1 MYLDSNEITK
11 LNAIISNSLL
21 NNKNYVFSNNAI
33 NILLKEANHTIKIL
47 GHKRFI
53 DPGIIQYVLV
63 IGTILRKANEN
74 EAKIVAKSY
83 FDLIRRIIKNED
95 EIGAIAKIRF
105 YTFMCLNLLNTYPSV
120 IENKGSL
127 LWADEKDK
135 IDDFLKN
142 QQKQIDFKL
151 TEFEEKFDIEMR
163 TLNTAYVISED
174 IQFYVNALIEKLKD
188 NSTTK
193 DPIIK
198 NALFYLMEKDDL
210 VNDDLGVFGLVD
222 DYYALEK
229 AYSKVNV
236 SNLSTDLLK
245 EFLVFEDDSLYTV
258 FEKGK
263 YLETLNP
270 QLQFILASFN
280 YLIKSSSDNIVFV
293 VPSSNIIVL
302 LIIIQFF
309 IKNNYNES
317 VGNKELQKGDDLYFL
332 LPKDAIQ
339 GFYDGTFEH
348 DKNKGVI
355 KNDKGEFITLD
366 KFSIRMAAR
375 SPQGRTKISSD
386 ITKISKTWSNLKRN
400 FIPPHISIK
409 KNLKIN
415 LFYLTKKFF
424 DENIKELRPYGL
436 EYRDLISYI
445 YFKESE
451 DIRQIEEQILTKEFL
466 FNVMSDPGKLYSIVL
481 LLIKKEHTV
490 TILSD
495 ESELI
500 DEFLSY
506 ISDYDLELRKK
517 T

>member
-1 MYLDSNEITK
+1 MN
-11 LNAIISNSLL
+11 
-21 NNKNYVFSNNAI
+21 
-33 NILLKEANHTIKIL
+33 LK
-47 GHKRFI
+47 
-53 DPGIIQYVLV
+53 V
-63 IGTILRKANEN
+63 
-74 EAKIVAKSY
+74 
-83 FDLIRRIIKNED
+83 IKNC
-95 EIGAIAKIRF
+95 K
-105 YTFMCLNLLNTYPSV
+105 
-120 IENKGSL
+120 
-127 LWADEKDK
+127 
-135 IDDFLKN
+135 
-142 QQKQIDFKL
+142 
-151 TEFEEKFDIEMR
+151 
-163 TLNTAYVISED
+163 
-174 IQFYVNALIEKLKD
+174 
-188 NSTTK
+188 
-193 DPIIK
+193 
-198 NALFYLMEKDDL
+198 
-210 VNDDLGVFGLVD
+210 
-222 DYYALEK
+222 
-229 AYSKVNV
+229 KV
-236 SNLSTDLLK
+236 
-245 EFLVFEDDSLYTV
+245 
-258 FEKGK
+258 
-263 YLETLNP
+263 
-270 QLQFILASFN
+270 
-280 YLIKSSSDNIVFV
+280 
-293 VPSSNIIVL
+293 
-302 LIIIQFF
+302 
-309 IKNNYNES
+309 
-317 VGNKELQKGDDLYFL
+317 DDLYFL

-415 LFYLTKKFF
+415 LFYLKKKKFF

-451 DIRQIEEQILTKEFL
+451 DIRQIEEQILLKSFYLMLCPTC
-466 FNVMSDPGKLYSIVL
+466 KLYSIVL
-481 LLIKKEHTV
+481 LLLKKEHPV